1 MASFYRNWL
10 EAYVGCFIRDDRAI
24 TSIEYGLVV
33 MVVSSIVFI
42 FVQDLGSQK
51 LWEILQGISTG
62 FEELLAS
69 QG

>member
-1 MASFYRNWL
+1 
-10 EAYVGCFIRDDRAI
+10 
-24 TSIEYGLVV
+24 